1 MTAISSMNSS
11 RPNLPSDLDAV
22 VGRLRDLV
30 EAGRELPPER
40 ALSELLDIKR
50 HQIRRGLEILRS
62 QGEVARPKPRRPSA
76 IKERT
81 FADMAN
87 NTNPIEVAEMRM
99 MIEPTLAKM
108 AARRATPKQIAAM
121 QKAIIQN
128 AHNDGKLSSD
138 SDLHRLIAAASGN
151 ALADEFHRML
161 RSIEADA
168 RLRTQFIVQKD
179 RQDYAQHAAIVE
191 AIATRDP
198 DEAEKQMRIH
208 IETLHNL
215 LLAGAI

>member
-1 MTAISSMNSS
+1 MTAISKMNGS
-11 RPNLPSDLDAV
+11 RPPIPSELETV

-30 EAGRELPPER
+30 EAGAPLPPER
-40 ALSELLDIKR
+40 ALSEMLDIKR

-62 QGEVARPKPRRPSA
+62 QGKVARPKPRRPSTS
-76 IKERT
+76 KERG

-87 NTNPIEVAEMRM
+87 NTNPIEVVEMRM

-121 QKAIIQN
+121 QKAIFQN
-128 AHNDGKLSSD
+128 AHHDGKPSSD

-151 ALADEFHRML
+151 ALADEFHRLL

-179 RQDYAQHAAIVE
+179 RQDLAQHTAIVE

-198 DEAEKQMRIH
+198 DEAERQMRLH
-208 IETLHNL
+208 LESLHNL
-215 LLAGAI
+215 LLSGAI